1 MRHYEVVFLVHPD
14 QSEQVP
20 GMIER
25 YTQLMAD
32 NDGKVHRM
40 EDWGR
45 RQLSYP
51 INKIHKAHYV
61 LMNVECGS
69 ETLEEL
75 STLFR
80 FNDAVLRNLVI
91 KCNEAITEESLILKG
106 EREVKERKARAEAKR
121 KLEEEAAPAPVEAAD
136 VAPVPVEAADA
147 APVPVEAADAAPAP
161 VEAADA
167 APAQAE
173 VDVNSRT
180 EEGEADMLSE
190 EEPIGNEDIEEIA
203 GETAAEDDATLDGD
217 REE

>member
-121 KLEEEAAPAPVEAAD
+121 KLEEEAAPAPVEAA
-136 VAPVPVEAADA
+136 E
-147 APVPVEAADAAPAP
+147 
-161 VEAADA
+161 A

-173 VDVNSRT
+173 VDVNSRI
-180 EEGEADMLSE
+180 EEGEADMPSE
-190 EEPIGNEDIEEIA
+190 EEPSGNEDIEEIA

>member
-121 KLEEEAAPAPVEAAD
+121 KLEEAAAPAPVK
-136 VAPVPVEAADA
+136 AADA
-147 APVPVEAADAAPAP
+147 APAPVEAADAAPAP

>member
-1 MRHYEVVFLVHPD
+1 
-14 QSEQVP
+14 
-20 GMIER
+20 
-25 YTQLMAD
+25 
-32 NDGKVHRM
+32 
-40 EDWGR
+40 
-45 RQLSYP
+45 
-51 INKIHKAHYV
+51 
-61 LMNVECGS
+61 
-69 ETLEEL
+69 
-75 STLFR
+75 
-80 FNDAVLRNLVI
+80 VI

-121 KLEEEAAPAPVEAAD
+121 KLEEAAAPAPVEAAEAAPAPVEAA
-136 VAPVPVEAADA
+136 E
-147 APVPVEAADAAPAP
+147 
-161 VEAADA
+161 A